1 MTKSQKIAHMTAM
14 LRKKC
19 DDNIHECADILQG
32 MAIAIFGYY
41 AGQLDEKEAKE
52 FLDPGFDLMRT
63 STEVTAHQVRFNRD
77 DARQNEE

>member
-14 LRKKC
+14 LRKNC

-41 AGQLDEKEAKE
+41 AGQLGGKTR
-52 FLDPGFDLMRT
+52 LPSPSPRP
-63 STEVTAHQVRFNRD
+63 R
-77 DARQNEE
+77 RQHALGRVNPANWKS